1 MFHQTRTIYS
11 PPMTA
16 VFCFFFCFYST
27 NHIPPWLQ
35 ATTEWNIVISFD
47 NTAEV
52 PSIPITER
60 PDQVDHKCFN
70 VKTESN
76 WKMASSC
83 LIIRADKA
91 PGPGSLHASFSLW
104 ELQVEALSTG
114 KKTTHF
120 LTHLGHSFSIWN
132 TFRLGFPSSLSLW
145 ELGNHALFL
154 SNIFILTVAFWETV
168 FWTVHFLR
176 LFNRQKAY
184 CTCKFRQ
191 FVFNYVFQPIF
202 TFS

>member
-1 MFHQTRTIYS
+1 MPASIRI
-11 PPMTA
+11 
-16 VFCFFFCFYST
+16 CFYHYVSSNKNYLLPSNDSSFLFFCFYST

-104 ELQVEALSTG
+104 GLQVEALSTG
-114 KKTTHF
+114 KK
-120 LTHLGHSFSIWN
+120 
-132 TFRLGFPSSLSLW
+132 
-145 ELGNHALFL
+145 
-154 SNIFILTVAFWETV
+154 
-168 FWTVHFLR
+168 
-176 LFNRQKAY
+176 
-184 CTCKFRQ
+184 
-191 FVFNYVFQPIF
+191 QPIF
-202 TFS
+202 SHTWVIVSPYGTHLD

>member
-1 MFHQTRTIYS
+1 MPGKIWLCNKSNPKSLWTLVNYCCTSHAIQFSTKNTHLFINYTVTSRQLFLIIACINQDLLL
-11 PPMTA
+11 PL
-16 VFCFFFCFYST
+16 CFIKQELFTPLQWQQFFVFFCFYST

-114 KKTTHF
+114 KNNP
-120 LTHLGHSFSIWN
+120 FSH
-132 TFRLGFPSSLSLW
+132 TPGS
-145 ELGNHALFL
+145 
-154 SNIFILTVAFWETV
+154 
-168 FWTVHFLR
+168 
-176 LFNRQKAY
+176 
-184 CTCKFRQ
+184 
-191 FVFNYVFQPIF
+191 
-202 TFS
+202 